1 MKFLDKWK
9 EFEAKAVD
17 AAKRGKNEREN
28 MRRCFYSG
36 AIAVLS
42 MLETTDTDADDGGLE
57 QVRSLMNEMNQ
68 FGREI
73 MDEQQQRSTA
83 KVRKEF

>member
-1 MKFLDKWK
+1 MTFLERWK
-9 EFEAKAVD
+9 AFEAKCVNNG
-17 AAKRGKNEREN
+17 KRGKNEVEN

-42 MLETTDTDADDGGLE
+42 MLETTDTEKDDGGLE
-57 QVRSLMNEMNQ
+57 QIRSLMHEMNQ